1 MVSPHQHPPMT
12 HDPPVHISTRN
23 TMKQWLTASCSQ
35 GAQGTYDAAAKGT
48 LESEFGTSVD
58 DEVIKIIL
66 EKGALQTS
74 EVSAM
79 PT

>member
-1 MVSPHQHPPMT
+1 MT
-12 HDPPVHISTRN
+12 HGPPVHISTRII
-23 TMKQWLTASCSQ
+23 MKQWLTATCSQ
-35 GAQGTYDAAAKGT
+35 GVQGTYDAAAKGT